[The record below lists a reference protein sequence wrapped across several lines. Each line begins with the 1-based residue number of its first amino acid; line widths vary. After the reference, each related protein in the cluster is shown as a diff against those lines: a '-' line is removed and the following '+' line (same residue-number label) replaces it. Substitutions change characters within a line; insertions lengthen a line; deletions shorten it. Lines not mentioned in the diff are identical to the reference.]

1 MLSAHQEGKWFLGSH
16 LGCWWVQWSQWTHST
31 GSWAARGRGLFAGNS
46 SLKKTRLHN
55 FLVLPKADYFSE
67 VVCSNFLEW
76 VKPTPHD
83 NATWEFEMVETAKA
97 SVDEFLGKKL
107 VQWKLENQEQEKEC
121 VVKCAS
127 VMRKNSGC
135 WFENRPKPRI
145 VARYE
150 GMIEWKNL
158 AQSHSYYLFC
168 VENICT
174 QQQKHIRAEILK
186 EQGWIKALTI
196 KKKHWPGVALSSPWV
211 ESQRVSF

>member
-1 MLSAHQEGKWFLGSH
+1 M
-16 LGCWWVQWSQWTHST
+16 GCTRKRPFCWQ
-31 GSWAARGRGLFAGNS
+31 FFFE
-46 SLKKTRLHN
+46 KTRLHN
-55 FLVLPKADYFSE
+55 FLVLPKAGADYFSE

-196 KKKHWPGVALSSPWV
+196 KKNTDQVSPFHHHELNRKGFLFRKNPSASYHQHKAPV
-211 ESQRVSF
+211 IS